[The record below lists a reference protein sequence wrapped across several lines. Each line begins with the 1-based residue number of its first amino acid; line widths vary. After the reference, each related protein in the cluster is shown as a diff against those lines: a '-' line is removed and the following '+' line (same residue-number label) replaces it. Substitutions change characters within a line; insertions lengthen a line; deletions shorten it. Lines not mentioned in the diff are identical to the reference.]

1 MGSQLAH
8 THVLPRSHC
17 EHCTNRK
24 PEPPD
29 SISVAEFMSTEEYG
43 RSAIAK
49 SRNPYTCGLT
59 GKTRDAAEVIAREDY
74 LARGIGQALKFD
86 PQRGSEWDKVVGVY
100 SFNTVRAI
108 ISKSMYCLTDVFLQI
123 DYIPLTHSIHR
134 LNGVV
139 SLSSAA
145 LSSSELE
152 DQLRLS
158 KAKAIFT
165 CQPLLE
171 AALKATAAV
180 GIPNDRVFLLPMPDM
195 ETNSPFRTVE
205 DLIEDGRKLPELLSL
220 NWSQGQGA
228 RQAAYLCYSSGT
240 SGLPV
245 S

>member
-1 MGSQLAH
+1 
-8 THVLPRSHC
+8 
-17 EHCTNRK
+17 
-24 PEPPD
+24 
-29 SISVAEFMSTEEYG
+29 MSTEEYG
-43 RSAIAK
+43 RCAITK

-59 GKTRDAAEVIAREDY
+59 GKTRDAFEVIAREDY

-100 SFNTVRAI
+100 SFNTVRPI
-108 ISKSMYCLTDVFLQI
+108 ISKSMYCFTDVVLQI

-180 GIPNDRVFLLPMPDM
+180 GIPNDHIFLLPMPDV
-195 ETNSPFRTVE
+195 ETNPTFRTIE
-205 DLIEDGRKLPELLSL
+205 DLIEVGKKLPDLPSL
-220 NWSQGQGA
+220 NWSQGQAA

-245 S
+245 SQPPGRC